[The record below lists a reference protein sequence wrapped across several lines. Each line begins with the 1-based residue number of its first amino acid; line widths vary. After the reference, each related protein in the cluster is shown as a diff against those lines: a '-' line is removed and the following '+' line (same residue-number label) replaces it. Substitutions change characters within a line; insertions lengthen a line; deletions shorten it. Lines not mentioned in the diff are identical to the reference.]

1 MVKFGLLF
9 VLDNNIWRVDFSPYS
24 FLAPIKSTSI
34 FNKKRNYGIFSPKIS
49 LFFMLGGFQYGK

>member
-34 FNKKRNYGIFSPKIS
+34 FNKKRN
-49 LFFMLGGFQYGK
+49 